1 MMVFLVLYF
10 VEKPRRSCGVMSE
23 MPRTVHFS
31 PCDWLKLSSSQIIA
45 LILSNYLLKI
55 KGS

>member
-1 MMVFLVLYF
+1 MVFLVLYF